1 MNNFTKIRKWAKE
14 VNATVKE
21 SEYRDSKITVTLPNG
36 KQFELEQK
44 ESTSR
49 KVINRGRGL
58 KWDGNPKGLYMK
70 KDTDG
75 YMFQYP
81 SQVNC
86 IERMA
91 QHL

>member
-1 MNNFTKIRKWAKE
+1 MNTFTKVRKWAKE
-14 VNATVKE
+14 VNATVE
-21 SEYRDSKITVTLPNG
+21 DSPYRDSRITVTLPNG
-36 KQFELEQK
+36 KRFQLEQK

-70 KDTDG
+70 NDTDG